1 MPIAALEFGEP
12 RDLAPRDLAPPERP
26 PPRRG
31 LVALVARL
39 FKATGE
45 ILKRRR
51 YRLSYDR
58 LVGVP

>member
-1 MPIAALEFGEP
+1 
-12 RDLAPRDLAPPERP
+12 
-26 PPRRG
+26 